1 MKKILISLTV
11 LALCLFAVACGK
23 TTADN
28 STPCEPDKECCDGVG
43 NCPNDTDTDTID
55 DVDTDTDTGD
65 ADTQHDDCD
74 DEDCIDDGDTDTAD
88 DDDDS
93 PKECDDSVI
102 CKIQRGEFK
111 EETTVTTECVVTAV
125 DIKSEKQEDGTYEDK
140 GIKGLYVSEI
150 IPKALPYSG
159 IYVFIKSTPSLNEYK
174 VGDKLEVTGTYKEF
188 NLSSQIEATNI
199 KHKGEAAVPE
209 PAEIEDP
216 STIATP
222 FEINGKDDNGYDTY
236 EPNSAMSG
244 EDAEKYESVFVKVK
258 DVEVTNKYL
267 GNANFEV
274 TGGLAIAPTLHKY
287 EGDISKGTKFESIQ
301 GILIYSFNAF
311 RLAPRSDDD
320 IKEKIIEPTGTSI
333 KDIQSGK
340 KGTGEIVSIENAI
353 VISPVLSKNFND
365 GGKGYAFYV
374 SDGTT
379 GDYSGLYIYYVSA
392 ETAPAKGDKVTIEGQ
407 VDFYNNQWEI
417 KNAKSAGSITKTGTG
432 TVPAALEKA
441 YTALSDKDKGSLIE
455 ITDEL
460 TVKSVE
466 KPEGKNYTKITF
478 EEKVGDKELIAENF
492 GNVTFPDFQ
501 AGDKLHVKGI
511 YDVIFGSNGFYI
523 IDANDI
529 DKRIY

>member
-23 TTADN
+23 TTVDN

-43 NCPNDTDTDTID
+43 NCTDTDTID

-65 ADTQHDDCD
+65 ADTQPDDCD

-93 PKECDDSVI
+93 PKVCDDDNSVI

-222 FEINGKDDNGYDTY
+222 FEINGKDDNGYDKY

-301 GILIYSFNAF
+301 GILIYSYNAF
-311 RLAPRSDDD
+311 RLAPRDNDDVVPGVVE
-320 IKEKIIEPTGTSI
+320 KESVTVKA
-333 KDIQSGK
+333 IQSG
-340 KGTGEIVSIENAI
+340 EIDENTVVAIENVT
-353 VISPVLSKNFND
+353 VISPVLSKNFDD
-365 GGKGYAFYV
+365 GTKGYTFYV
-374 SDGTT
+374 SDGNK
-379 GDYSGLYIYYVSA
+379 GDYSGLYIYQVSA
-392 ETAPAKGDKVTIEGQ
+392 TEAPAKGDRVTIEGLATL
-407 VDFYNNQWEI
+407 YNSQWEI